1 MNAQLREIADELL
14 PLARQQDANG
24 TAAAICTLIATGSFD
39 EIVVAAARREIAEAA
54 RERIDRPTAITTFAQ
69 LSEMPLATCKA
80 SLLIGAFESGELI
93 EAADLEA
100 IEQLFLTRPVGTY
113 GFLFLG
119 TEKLAYDEG
128 REHAERAAWRL
139 LVPEPKPRWAQ
150 QDLAEHNIFFSH
162 GDAVANGAPSREH
175 GRGLTDLVSGT
186 PQAVTEMEALALH
199 RVIDELEEK
208 LGRLSEPAA
217 TAPPSAIEAVE
228 EEITT
233 LRLRMRRKIESAT
246 SEIQRGMETS
256 VLRLRQD
263 LLNGLDAA
271 LRGSGGH
278 SDRSE
283 LRRNFQRFLSSAVE
297 SWSQGTEPE
306 LRQRLIEIADEA
318 SAAASSVDWEQVNL
332 AARRAHLPAIYPA
345 AFHDAL
351 HGAHLTSG
359 WPQSFP
365 SASQPAGEPAVIDAK
380 LAILGGGG
388 LIYALYTLVNPLT
401 GVLGA
406 LLLGTGGWAIYR
418 SEGVRRY
425 REYGRNTIVAVTE
438 QLLAQVEA
446 VISDAVQELRRRLKS
461 ELLEI
466 EKILSTGLGAGQTVA
481 DTHRTAL
488 PAPHLAIL
496 RQLRHRLEDA
506 H

>member
-24 TAAAICTLIATGSFD
+24 TAVAICTLIATDSFD
-39 EIVVAAARREIAEAA
+39 EIVVAAARRETAEAT
-54 RERIDRPTAITTFAQ
+54 RERIGRPATIATFNP
-69 LSEMPLATCKA
+69 LREMPLAACKA
-80 SLLIGAFESGELI
+80 SLLIGAFECGELI
-93 EAADLEA
+93 EAADLET

-119 TEKLAYDEG
+119 TEKLADDED
-128 REHAERAAWRL
+128 RERAERAAWRL
-139 LVPEPKPRWAQ
+139 LVPEPKMRWGQ
-150 QDLAEHNIFFSH
+150 QDLAEHNIFFSR
-162 GDAVANGAPSREH
+162 GDAVTSGPPSQEH
-175 GRGLTDLVSGT
+175 GRGLTDLVSVP
-186 PQAVTEMEALALH
+186 PQAVTEMAALALH

-208 LGRLSEPAA
+208 LGRSSEPAA
-217 TAPPSAIEAVE
+217 AAPPSAIEAVQ

-246 SEIQRGMETS
+246 LEIQQGIETS

-271 LRGSGGH
+271 LRGGGSH
-278 SDRSE
+278 SDRSD

-306 LRQRLIEIADEA
+306 LRQRLNEIADEA
-318 SAAASSVDWEQVNL
+318 SAAASSVDWEQINL
-332 AARRAHLPAIYPA
+332 AARRAHLPALYPA
-345 AFHDAL
+345 AFQDAL

-359 WPQSFP
+359 WPQSLPF
-365 SASQPAGEPAVIDAK
+365 ASQPAGEPAATDGK

-388 LIYALYTLVNPLT
+388 LIYALYALAGPLPA
-401 GVLGA
+401 VLGA
-406 LLLGTGGWAIYR
+406 LLLGTSGWAIYR
-418 SEGVRRY
+418 SEGIRRY

-438 QLLAQVEA
+438 QQLAQVEV

-461 ELLEI
+461 ELQEI
-466 EKILSTGLGAGQTVA
+466 EKILSIAAGQTAV
-481 DTHRTAL
+481 DTHRTDL
-488 PAPHLAIL
+488 PLPHLATL
-496 RQLRHRLEDA
+496 RQLRQRLENV

>member
-14 PLARQQDANG
+14 PLARQQEANG
-24 TAAAICTLIATGSFD
+24 TAVAICTQIATGSFD
-39 EIVVAAARREIAEAA
+39 EIVVAAARRETAEAA
-54 RERIDRPTAITTFAQ
+54 RERIGRPATITTFDQ

-80 SLLIGAFESGELI
+80 SLLIGAFECGELI
-93 EAADLEA
+93 EAEDLET

-113 GFLFLG
+113 GFLFVG
-119 TEKLAYDEG
+119 TEKLADDED
-128 REHAERAAWRL
+128 RERAERAAWRL
-139 LVPEPKPRWAQ
+139 LVPEPKMRWGQ
-150 QDLAEHNIFFSH
+150 QDLAEHNIFFSR
-162 GDAVANGAPSREH
+162 GDAVASGSPSQEH
-175 GRGLTDLVSGT
+175 GRGLTDLASVP
-186 PQAVTEMEALALH
+186 PQAVKEMAALALQ

-208 LGRLSEPAA
+208 LGRSSEPAA
-217 TAPPSAIEAVE
+217 EAAPPSAIEAVQ

-233 LRLRMRRKIESAT
+233 LRLRMRRKIESAAN
-246 SEIQRGMETS
+246 EIQRGMETS

-271 LRGSGGH
+271 LRGSGSH
-278 SDRSE
+278 SDRSD

-306 LRQRLIEIADEA
+306 FRQRLNEIADEA

-359 WPQSFP
+359 WPQSLPF
-365 SASQPAGEPAVIDAK
+365 ASQPAGEPAATDGK

-388 LIYALYTLVNPLT
+388 LIYALYTLAGPLSA
-401 GVLGA
+401 VLGA
-406 LLLGTGGWAIYR
+406 LLLGTSGWAIYR
-418 SEGVRRY
+418 SEGIRRY
-425 REYGRNTIVAVTE
+425 REYGRNTIIAVTE
-438 QLLAQVEA
+438 QVLAQVEM

-461 ELLEI
+461 ELQEI
-466 EKILSTGLGAGQTVA
+466 EQILSIAAEQSAV

-488 PAPHLAIL
+488 PAPHLATL
-496 RQLRHRLEDA
+496 RQLRQRLENA